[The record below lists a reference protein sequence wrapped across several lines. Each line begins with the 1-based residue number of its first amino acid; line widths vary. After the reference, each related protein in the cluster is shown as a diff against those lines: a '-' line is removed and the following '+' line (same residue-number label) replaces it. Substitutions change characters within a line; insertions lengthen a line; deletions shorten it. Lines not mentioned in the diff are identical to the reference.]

1 MNLGHVDSK
10 MRQLCR
16 ALDTESLGS
25 GQCDP
30 PHTLGYLTPL
40 PQLPYLQNEVPRSTY
55 LPMVGVSKRC
65 GDGPCV
71 AHADFS
77 FTNCQLRFLWL
88 SAFAMP
94 PHFAT
99 PFFPP
104 KSFMVSVDRDLKG
117 FS

>member
-1 MNLGHVDSK
+1 MNLGLVDSK

-30 PHTLGYLTPL
+30 PTLGYLTPL

-55 LPMVGVSKRC
+55 PTMAGVSIQC

-77 FTNCQLRFLWL
+77 FTKCQLRFLWL
-88 SAFAMP
+88 SAFDMP
-94 PHFAT
+94 PPFAT
-99 PFFPP
+99 RFFQP
-104 KSFMVSVDRDLKG
+104 KSLMVSVDRDLKG